1 VHRRLPSAPKSFS
14 CKDEVLLGPRES
26 PQNDLAEGRPDKT
39 DSKADNWAR
48 MATIWGSGRGKTCFP
63 SRDARAWFAALAKIL
78 LDEIERARAQLV
90 RLEMVLTR
98 RAEERRMGQ
107 CEECERLW
115 KVYQRTT
122 IEAVQLYG
130 ELRSITEDQGI
141 EKLSGATT
149 KAEAAERL
157 HDEARQRLE
166 EHLAAT
172 GHR

>member
-1 VHRRLPSAPKSFS
+1 LV
-14 CKDEVLLGPRES
+14 
-26 PQNDLAEGRPDKT
+26 
-39 DSKADNWAR
+39 
-48 MATIWGSGRGKTCFP
+48 
-63 SRDARAWFAALAKIL
+63 AALAKVL
-78 LDEIERARAQLV
+78 VDEIERARAQLV
-90 RLEMVLTR
+90 RLEMFLTR

-130 ELRSITEDQGI
+130 ELRLRSITEDQGI

-157 HDEARQRLE
+157 HEARQRLE

>member
-1 VHRRLPSAPKSFS
+1 
-14 CKDEVLLGPRES
+14 
-26 PQNDLAEGRPDKT
+26 
-39 DSKADNWAR
+39 
-48 MATIWGSGRGKTCFP
+48 MATIWRAGRGKPCVP
-63 SRDARAWFAALAKIL
+63 SRDTRAWLPPLAKVL

-90 RLEMVLTR
+90 RLEMFMTR